1 MIPRPPG
8 TEDIFPDN
16 IERWNR
22 IINAAKDIFKI
33 YNFREIIVPIMEYT
47 EVFSRG
53 LGDATDIVSKEMFT
67 FEDRGGRSLTLRPEG
82 TASVVRAFSEN
93 GDYNRLN
100 TVKFFYTGPMFR
112 AERPQ
117 KGRLRQFNQLGAE
130 IFGSGDAYHDYEII
144 SMIAAI
150 AGKCNIKDYSILLNS
165 IGCEKCR
172 DPYLEDLKKY
182 YLEREQK
189 LCKDCKTRLHKNALR
204 LLDCKNDSCREIKN
218 GAPIMANYLDD
229 ACAAHYADLKKYL
242 NSASIEFT
250 EAPYLVRG

>member
-22 IINAAKDIFKI
+22 IINTARDVFKI

-53 LGDATDIVSKEMFT
+53 LGEATDIVSKEMFT

-82 TASVVRAFSEN
+82 TASVVRAYSEN
-93 GDYNRLN
+93 GDYNRLSS
-100 TVKFFYTGPMFR
+100 VKFFYTGPMFR

-144 SMIAAI
+144 SMINAI
-150 AGKCNIKDYSILLNS
+150 ARRCNIKSYSILLNS

-172 DPYLEDLKKY
+172 DVYLKDLKEY
-182 YLEREQK
+182 YIAREQR
-189 LCKDCKTRLHKNALR
+189 LCKDCQTRLHKNTLR

-218 GAPIMANYLDD
+218 GAPL
-229 ACAAHYADLKKYL
+229 
-242 NSASIEFT
+242 
-250 EAPYLVRG
+250 